1 MPIPASESPVALEH
15 LDAHLKAIIKVKLR
29 EFVHLSPCFEAI
41 PSIDVSKYSQPAQHS
56 IPMFNT
62 SPDVVSHSPAARTHR
77 PAIRRRAL
85 RVAVV

>member
-1 MPIPASESPVALEH
+1 MPILASESPVALEH

-41 PSIDVSKYSQPAQHS
+41 PSIDVSKYSQPAQLS
-56 IPMFNT
+56 TPIFNT
-62 SPDVVSHSPAARTHR
+62 SPDVVSHSHAARTHR
-77 PAIRRRAL
+77 PAIRRRAF